1 MQQEIRAFRL
11 RRGSQIVEAATN
23 LFCRKGILD
32 TTIEEVAKAA
42 GVGTATVYR
51 YYHKKSELTIQC
63 ALWYWQQMEER
74 YLPLIQTDKYKKK
87 TGIEKLEHIM
97 SFFVWGFRQDREFL
111 KFLHEFDVYVQKS
124 EIDPEVLKEY
134 EEYILGLKN
143 YVTEAIE
150 EGIADGTIRSEA
162 TIDEIYF
169 SAIHT
174 MLSLA
179 QKMAALGDVS
189 NAEGTVQGEHQI
201 ELVKD
206 LLLRGLASGGE

>member
-1 MQQEIRAFRL
+1 
-11 RRGSQIVEAATN
+11 
-23 LFCRKGILD
+23 
-32 TTIEEVAKAA
+32 
-42 GVGTATVYR
+42 
-51 YYHKKSELTIQC
+51 
-63 ALWYWQQMEER
+63 
-74 YLPLIQTDKYKKK
+74 
-87 TGIEKLEHIM
+87 
-97 SFFVWGFRQDREFL
+97 
-111 KFLHEFDVYVQKS
+111 VYVQKS